1 LKKTAAEEDWVMPYD
16 LPVLLRF
23 LAKWVLDVLPAALA
37 SVIGGF
43 LVTHYQAARAVA
55 PAPAAEQA
63 APASAQML
71 RLVRD
76 EHALIVDFLNAQLA
90 AEKQRLADEE
100 EARRAAADS
109 KPAIAAAPPRRLAV
123 ATIAAKPVAPR
134 TQPLDAVAVPQAP
147 LVIAQAELSESLEPA
162 VRAPPTLLARTIDI
176 KDHVVAATQR
186 VVSVI
191 GDAASSTGRMV
202 GASW

>member
-1 LKKTAAEEDWVMPYD
+1 MPYD

-71 RLVRD
+71 RLVHD

-100 EARRAAADS
+100 EARRAAADA
-109 KPAIAAAPPRRLAV
+109 KPAVAAPASRWSRQGRSRY
-123 ATIAAKPVAPR
+123 APGHW
-134 TQPLDAVAVPQAP
+134 TP
-147 LVIAQAELSESLEPA
+147 
-162 VRAPPTLLARTIDI
+162 
-176 KDHVVAATQR
+176 
-186 VVSVI
+186 
-191 GDAASSTGRMV
+191 
-202 GASW
+202 

>member
-1 LKKTAAEEDWVMPYD
+1 MPYD

-100 EARRAAADS
+100 EARRAAADA
-109 KPAIAAAPPRRLAV
+109 KPAIAAPAAPLRRLAV
-123 ATIAAKPVAPR
+123 ATVAAKPVAPR
-134 TQPLDAVAVPQAP
+134 TRPLDAVVAVPQAP
-147 LVIAQAELSESLEPA
+147 LVIAQADLNESLEPA
-162 VRAPPTLLARTIDI
+162 MRAPPTLLARTIDI

>member
-1 LKKTAAEEDWVMPYD
+1 MPYD

-71 RLVRD
+71 RLVP
-76 EHALIVDFLNAQLA
+76 
-90 AEKQRLADEE
+90 
-100 EARRAAADS
+100 RRARLD
-109 KPAIAAAPPRRLAV
+109 RRFPQRAV
-123 ATIAAKPVAPR
+123 
-134 TQPLDAVAVPQAP
+134 
-147 LVIAQAELSESLEPA
+147 
-162 VRAPPTLLARTIDI
+162 
-176 KDHVVAATQR
+176 
-186 VVSVI
+186 
-191 GDAASSTGRMV
+191 GC
-202 GASW
+202 